1 MELDDLKNAVNKES
15 KIESNID
22 KQSLKEI
29 KTKVS
34 DFEKETKRNF
44 LIESLV
50 AVIAF
55 ILVIT
60 AIIKGHIFY
69 PIIIDYLL
77 PELVQSVEPRLNF
90 MMYASLIVMA
100 VYCLFIPIKLYLTN
114 QDDESLNWTLISRLD
129 NEIEKLTKQNKLWS
143 QAHLWSFIPAAFIG
157 ILFFWG
163 LQFSLINTWIPN
175 LYLSIYLLFV
185 ALIFIGG
192 LWMQNHMTGKRIQP
206 LLDKLINLKKQ
217 LNCSDI

>member
-34 DFEKETKRNF
+34 YFEKETKRNF